1 MRREFTKAASCQSLG
16 RALAEELQLERSRA
30 LSLPLTQS
38 SVYKASDRIS

>member
-1 MRREFTKAASCQSLG
+1 MGREFTKATSCGSQGS
-16 RALAEELQLERSRA
+16 ALAEALQRERSRA